1 MLVTILFVIYRQKVR
16 LQRWRQPGTDGDW

>member
-1 MLVTILFVIYRQKVR
+1 MLFTMLFVIYRQKVR